1 MKKQSRCMV
10 LVLLSIIAGV
20 NPVSAEDIKSVD
32 DQLNKRQRAIVAISA
47 LTAKGNQQALAPEI
61 GKGLDAGLTINEV
74 KEILVQLA
82 AYAGFPRSLNAINSL
97 KKTMDERIAKGI
109 NDPVGPQ
116 PLALDSTANRYEL
129 GKANL
134 EKLSGKA
141 EGNTKA
147 GYAVVVPV
155 IEVFLKEHLFA
166 DIFSRGV
173 LSYQDRELVTVSA
186 LTSLGGV
193 ESQLQGH
200 LGLSMYNGL
209 TVPQLTQM
217 LDIVANLVGKK
228 EAEDGQLVLKKVA
241 DAQKKK

>member
-1 MKKQSRCMV
+1 MKKQSRRMV
-10 LVLLSIIAGV
+10 VVLLSIIAGA
-20 NPVSAEDIKSVD
+20 NPVSADDIKSVD

-47 LTAKGNQQALAPEI
+47 LTATGNQQALVPEI

-74 KEILVQLA
+74 KEVLIQLA

-97 KKTMDERIAKGI
+97 KKVMDERKAKGI
-109 NDPVGPQ
+109 NDPIGLE
-116 PLALDSTANRYEL
+116 PLALDSTANRYNL

-134 EKLSGKA
+134 EKLSGQA

-173 LSYQDRELVTVSA
+173 LSYQERELVTVSA
-186 LTSLGGV
+186 LTSIGGV

-200 LGLSMYNGL
+200 LGLSMYNGF
-209 TVPQLTQM
+209 TVPQLMQM
-217 LDIVANLVGKK
+217 MNIVGNLIGKK
-228 EAEDGQLVLKKVA
+228 QANDGQIVLKKVA
-241 DAQKKK
+241 DAKKNK